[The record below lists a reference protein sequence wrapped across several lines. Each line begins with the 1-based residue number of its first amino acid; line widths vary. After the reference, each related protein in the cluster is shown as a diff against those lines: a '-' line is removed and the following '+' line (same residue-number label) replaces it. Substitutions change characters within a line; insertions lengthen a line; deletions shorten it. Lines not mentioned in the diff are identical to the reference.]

1 MKSIVNPVTLVVG
14 LVVVALGIG
23 GVFWMQKGAHVEL
36 KGSILKVR
44 TLSLEE
50 KSTVAVV
57 DFRFAN
63 PSDYPFVVRKVEVFL
78 LNAKGERI
86 QGDAVS
92 ELDAKRLFQYYPA
105 LGQKFNDTL
114 VLRNKVPGRQS
125 WDRMIA
131 ARFSLPEAEL
141 NTRRAII
148 IRVEDVDGPTSEI
161 VEQRL

>member
-1 MKSIVNPVTLVVG
+1 MKAIVNPVTLGVG
-14 LVVVALGIG
+14 LLVVALGIA
-23 GVFWMQKGAHVEL
+23 GVFWMQRGAHVEL

-50 KSTVAVV
+50 KSTVAVI
-57 DFRFAN
+57 DFRFVN

-78 LNAKGERI
+78 VDGKGERI
-86 QGDAVS
+86 QGETVS
-92 ELDAKRLFQYYPA
+92 ELDAKRLFQYYPT

-114 VLRNKVPGRQS
+114 VLRNKVPARQS

-141 NTRRAII
+141 HARKSLVV
-148 IRVEDVDGPTSEI
+148 RVEDVDGPTSEI

>member
-1 MKSIVNPVTLVVG
+1 
-14 LVVVALGIG
+14 
-23 GVFWMQKGAHVEL
+23 MQRGAHVEL

-44 TLSLEE
+44 TLSMEE

-78 LNAKGERI
+78 INEKGERI
-86 QGDAVS
+86 QGETVS
-92 ELDAKRLFQYYPA
+92 ELDAKRLFQYYPT
-105 LGQKFNDTL
+105 LGQKYNDTL
-114 VLRNKVPGRQS
+114 VLRNKIPGRQS

-131 ARFSLPEAEL
+131 ARFELPEAAL
-141 NTRRAII
+141 TTRRSIVV
-148 IRVEDVDGPTSEI
+148 RVEDVDGPTSEI